1 MSRPPALDPDAE
13 RWAARFE
20 TINPPGEVE
29 EPPREPA
36 QRKRSGGRWTTQV
49 MGSMVPLEAGS
60 LRDERPPDSLAAPSS
75 VRPQLRHLREQPL
88 DGPLAHIEQRDVPF
102 GWTPRVDSSGPVVA
116 PLCEALL
123 QHVNAEPLRVAVTGD
138 DAATKA
144 QLASALALGL
154 AGVGA
159 KVLLVEAD
167 FDNPQLHQTLTI
179 TVPGGGGFSQQL
191 AVRRVDTR
199 ERPWVVMRCSANLQ
213 VLAEGRLRSPGL
225 TLSEDF
231 ARALHELSPSYQVVV
246 IHAPGLSKH
255 HELSVLDTLVHA
267 AVVAKAGIAPTL
279 RVGQSPLRA
288 P

>member
-36 QRKRSGGRWTTQV
+36 RKRSGGRWTTQV

-60 LRDERPPDSLAAPSS
+60 LRDERQPESLAAPSS

-88 DGPLAHIEQRDVPF
+88 DGPLAHIEQRDLPF
-102 GWTPRVDSSGPVVA
+102 GWTPRIDASGPVVA
-116 PLCEALL
+116 PLSEALL
-123 QHVNAEPLRVAVTGD
+123 QHVNSEPLRVAVTGD
-138 DAATKA
+138 DAAAKA
-144 QLASALALGL
+144 QLASALALAL

-167 FDNPQLHQTLTI
+167 FDHPQLHQALTL
-179 TVPGGGGFSQQL
+179 TVPGGCGFSQQL
-191 AVRRVDTR
+191 AVRRVDAR

-225 TLSEDF
+225 TLSDDF

-255 HELSVLDTLVHA
+255 NELSILDTLVQA
-267 AVVAKAGIAPTL
+267 AVVARSGIAPTL
-279 RVGQSPLRA
+279 RLGRNPLRA